1 MCYFISGK
9 FSLHCSLSLT
19 STILINKIKLFL
31 FALRL
36 LEIEEEESANK
47 KQNYE
52 KVNIDYEKNN
62 ILNVHKNKYNEK
74 YITI

>member
-1 MCYFISGK
+1 
-9 FSLHCSLSLT
+9 
-19 STILINKIKLFL
+19 LINKIKLFL